1 MTVYISGAVTGVPDN
16 NREVFSS
23 AYKLINGYRG
33 SPAFRG
39 GLKIIN
45 PLHLAGRLDKQYAA
59 LGKRPQWADY
69 MRACIKKLCESECVY
84 FLEDWTRSEGAS
96 IERYIAKR
104 LGIPCADTIDEL
116 KNILGV

>member
-1 MTVYISGAVTGVPDN
+1 VIVYISGAVTGVPDN
-16 NREVFSS
+16 NKAAFSA
-23 AYKLINGYRG
+23 AYKRIYKYRG
-33 SPAFRG
+33 NIALVG

-45 PLHLAGRLDKQYAA
+45 PLRLAARLDKRYAA
-59 LGKRPQWADY
+59 AGKKPQWADY
-69 MRACIKKLCESECVY
+69 MRVCIKKLCESDCVY
-84 FLEDWTRSEGAS
+84 FLKDWIQSEGAS